1 MERARAGAVQA
12 GVRWYSRNCAAQKV
26 LFHGGHERKGKV
38 SSKGR
43 SKRQNK
49 LSREQYKSA
58 LEGGL
63 LLDTVTN
70 KGMRMNAGVMCIY
83 EQKKLG
89 LGHRHEQRN
98 ENERRDDVHLWTKEA
113 GAERL
118 LRQTLD
124 DARRHP
130 HGLDRIIGWF
140 SNRTGTSPLT
150 TGKCAER
157 TKHDFRCPICRSTIG
172 QASCLIYARRRQ
184 LTFPFCC

>member
-63 LLDTVTN
+63 DTVTN

-89 LGHRHEQRN
+89 LSAYYDKRWMMPDGIHTDSIE
-98 ENERRDDVHLWTKEA
+98 
-113 GAERL
+113 
-118 LRQTLD
+118 
-124 DARRHP
+124 
-130 HGLDRIIGWF
+130 
-140 SNRTGTSPLT
+140 
-150 TGKCAER
+150 
-157 TKHDFRCPICRSTIG
+157 
-172 QASCLIYARRRQ
+172 
-184 LTFPFCC
+184 